1 MKLSITKFLF
11 FSVILIASLAC
22 SSTKIIGSWKNAD
35 SSKTFSSIMVVGLS
49 ANVVAQ
55 SSVEVKMAEILTA
68 RGVNA
73 KGSGAVFNPEMK
85 LSDEMKKTVA
95 NKLQEQGFDG
105 LLTVALVSVD
115 EKTSY
120 VPGTTYA
127 PYSYAGYGNY
137 WGYYG
142 YYAPQVYSP
151 GYYTSDKVYTVEA
164 NLYDVAT
171 EKLVWAARS
180 ETTDPSS
187 LDRFSEEYS
196 ETVVYQLNK
205 DGMLGKN

>member
-1 MKLSITKFLF
+1 MKLSLTKFLI
-11 FSVILIASLAC
+11 FSVILITALAC

-35 SSKTFSSIMVVGLS
+35 SSKTFGSIMVVGLS
-49 ANVVAQ
+49 SNVVAQ
-55 SSVEVKMAEILTA
+55 SNVEVKMAEILNA

-73 KGSGAVFNPEMK
+73 KGSGTVFNPEMK
-85 LSDEMKKTVA
+85 LTDEMKKTVA

-115 EKTSY
+115 EKTHY

-142 YYAPQVYSP
+142 YYAPQVYSS

-205 DGMLGKN
+205 DGMLGKK